1 MLLRARAIRNPT
13 WAKGVEPL
21 VFRAGIFQN
30 ESDLISRFNTTL
42 QSFGSVT
49 VDFKSSPE

>member
-30 ESDLISRFNTTL
+30 ESDLISHFNTTRSELWLCYGRL
-42 QSFGSVT
+42 QIFS
-49 VDFKSSPE
+49 